1 MATKHHS
8 LCVLVGASF
17 FLFGSFFILK
27 CKPNLASDKNTT
39 QSNKTSG
46 EVTFRI
52 SVEEVQIDAVV
63 LDKNGLQIADLQK
76 EDFEIYQDGERREIL
91 SSVYVAGPAQQMTK
105 SPSTK
110 KSIPVPISP
119 DLTRD
124 QVRRTIA
131 FIVDDLA
138 MSMEDIHYAR
148 MAMRNFVEKQM
159 EPGDLVTILLSSSL
173 LS

>member
-1 MATKHHS
+1 MSTKHHS

-27 CKPNLASDKNTT
+27 CKPNLASEINTT
-39 QSNKTSG
+39 QSNKASEG
-46 EVTFRI
+46 ITFRI
-52 SVEEVQIDAVV
+52 SVEEVHIDAVV
-63 LDKNGLQIADLQK
+63 LNKNGLQIADLQK
-76 EDFEIYQDGERREIL
+76 EDFEIYQDGKRREIL
-91 SSVYVAGPAQQMTK
+91 SSIYLAGGGSTIDKPL
-105 SPSTK
+105 STK
-110 KSIPVPISP
+110 QSIPIPIFP